1 MRIMSSR
8 EKCDLTGNETR
19 SRDRRHEGRFLRG
32 SSGVWYHLLSSAL
45 GDVGIVWQGEGKAPS
60 VIGIVLPH
68 PDMTTPEKIHAEYP
82 GAAPRSHTNLTQICE
97 EVGRFL
103 EGIQVEFSLRSAALD
118 RLRGFQGRVLRE
130 TARIPRGKVMSYG
143 ALAEA
148 IHAPRAARAVGT
160 ALARNPFP
168 LIIPCH
174 RVVKAGGFI
183 GRFGGGREMKKAL
196 LRLEG
201 VEIDDGGRVPPA
213 FFR

>member
-1 MRIMSSR
+1 MLCS
-8 EKCDLTGNETR
+8 DA
-19 SRDRRHEGRFLRG
+19 
-32 SSGVWYHLLSSAL
+32 VWYHLLSSSL
-45 GDVGIVWQGEGKAPS
+45 GDVGIVWQGEGKTPF
-60 VIGIVLPH
+60 VIGIVLPL
-68 PDMTTPEKIHAEYP
+68 PGIPTSEKISTEYP
-82 GAAPRSHTNLTQICE
+82 GAAPRSHTNLTKTFK

-118 RLRGFQGRVLRE
+118 RLRGFQERVLRE

-174 RVVKAGGFI
+174 RVVKADGFI
-183 GRFGGGREMKKAL
+183 GRFGGGREMKKVL

>member
-1 MRIMSSR
+1 MRKR
-8 EKCDLTGNETR
+8 GR
-19 SRDRRHEGRFLRG
+19 SEERRREGRVLRG
-32 SSGVWYHLLSSAL
+32 SDAVWYHLLSSSL
-45 GDVGIVWQGEGKAPS
+45 GDVGIVWQGEGNIPS

-68 PDMTTPEKIHAEYP
+68 PDMTTREKIHAEYP
-82 GAAPRSHTNLTQICE
+82 DAVPRSHAILTKTCE

-103 EGIQVEFSLRSAALD
+103 EGIQVAFSLRSAALD
-118 RLRGFQGRVLRE
+118 RLRGLQGRVLRE

-174 RVVKAGGFI
+174 RVVKADGFI

-201 VEIDDGGRVPPA
+201 VEIDDGGRVLPA

>member
-1 MRIMSSR
+1 
-8 EKCDLTGNETR
+8 
-19 SRDRRHEGRFLRG
+19 LRG
-32 SSGVWYHLLSSAL
+32 ANGVWYHLLPSSL
-45 GDVGIVWQGEGKAPS
+45 GDVGILWQGEGKMPS

-68 PDMTTPEKIHAEYP
+68 PDMTTAEKIHAVYP
-82 GAAPRSHTNLTQICE
+82 GVLPRSHANLSKTCE

-103 EGIQVEFSLRSAALD
+103 EGIQVEFSFRSAALD

-130 TARIPRGKVMSYG
+130 TARIPRGNVTSYG
-143 ALAEA
+143 TLAEA

-174 RVVKAGGFI
+174 RVVKADGFI

>member
-1 MRIMSSR
+1 MRIMLSR
-8 EKCDLTGNETR
+8 ERCDLTGKKTR
-19 SRDRRHEGRFLRG
+19 SGGRRGEDRVLRG
-32 SSGVWYHLLSSAL
+32 SSAVWYHLLSSSL
-45 GDVGIVWQGEGKAPS
+45 GDVGIVWQGEGDTPS
-60 VIGIVLPH
+60 VIGVVLPH
-68 PDMTTPEKIHAEYP
+68 PDMTTAEKINAEYP
-82 GAAPRSHTNLTQICE
+82 DAAPQFHANLTKICE

-103 EGIQVEFSLRSAALD
+103 EGVRIDFSLHSVAID
-118 RLRGFQGRVLRE
+118 RLSGFQGRVLRE
-130 TARIPRGKVMSYG
+130 TARIPRGRVTSYG

-174 RVVKAGGFI
+174 RVVKVDGFI

-201 VEIDDGGRVPPA
+201 VEIEDGGRVPSA